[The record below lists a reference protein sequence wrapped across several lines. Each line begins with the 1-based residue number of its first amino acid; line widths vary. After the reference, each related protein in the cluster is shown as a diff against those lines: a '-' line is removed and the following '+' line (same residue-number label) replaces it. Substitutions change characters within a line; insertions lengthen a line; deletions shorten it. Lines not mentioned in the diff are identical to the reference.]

1 MSAKKITKKQ
11 LRNPSLSCMWINQEN
26 SLRRILMKRFK
37 MSYSNGLLSESTA
50 SKGGKDGKD
59 GLPGVGFKLTSAGDF
74 DLQKKRLTNV
84 AEGTENSDSV
94 TKHQV
99 DTLKIQLKADSLQV
113 DGSSHMTGDLD
124 LRGQKLI
131 NPGEIKMNRKLITN
145 LDTDENNDLSAVNMI
160 TLKKFHPNAPAPTHE
175 VTKDIDLKRTFQC
188 CEIKTT
194 KLE

>member
-1 MSAKKITKKQ
+1 
-11 LRNPSLSCMWINQEN
+11 
-26 SLRRILMKRFK
+26 MKRFK

-59 GLPGVGFKLTSAGDF
+59 RLPGVGFKLTSAGDF

-113 DGSSHMTGDLD
+113 DGSSHMTGIWISGTKTDQP
-124 LRGQKLI
+124 RGNKNESQ
-131 NPGEIKMNRKLITN
+131 
-145 LDTDENNDLSAVNMI
+145 
-160 TLKKFHPNAPAPTHE
+160 THH
-175 VTKDIDLKRTFQC
+175 KSGH
-188 CEIKTT
+188 
-194 KLE
+194 